1 MHTGDKYHRVSE
13 QAADQTST
21 SDRQNSMVGSGHHED
36 EYSHTVNR
44 NNRVAVNQTSA
55 SDCMDSSVEKINVL
69 TQTETGLA
77 TQSLLMEHPPKEGSE
92 VMALPALSWKKFMRN
107 LHDDQ
112 IEQICII
119 VATDDVED
127 IRERISTLQVEN
139 IGKEVPNDQ
148 TRVQRFEAQSWESL
162 EANSPFYEVLRE
174 YADVFPEEVPSDLTE
189 DKGPRHEIDLVSGTK
204 YCVTRQWPLP
214 RDQIKAIDEFFEAR
228 RKSGQVREST
238 SPHSTSTFCVK
249 KSTGGWRI
257 VHAYNK
263 LNAATVPAQT
273 PIPRKDVIIDG
284 MCWSTIFSAL
294 DLRDGF
300 YQILMREKDIPLTAV
315 ITPRGMLWEW
325 LVMPQGLRNAPA
337 TFNRCVTHLL
347 RPVREFAPSYF
358 DDVFIHSKAE
368 HDKSDIDVHREHL
381 RRVLE
386 LMRKHKLYAHL
397 KKCTFGAP
405 EKPVLGCFVGKN
417 GVLPDPEMIRV
428 IVEWH
433 TPNNVKELRKF
444 LGLATYLHKYS

>member
-1 MHTGDKYHRVSE
+1 MHTGDKDHRVAE
-13 QAADQTST
+13 EAADQTST
-21 SDRQNSMVGSGHHED
+21 SDHQNSMVGRGHHED

-44 NNRVAVNQTSA
+44 NHRVAVNQTSA
-55 SDCMDSSVEKINVL
+55 SDCMGSSVETINVL

-119 VATDDVED
+119 VATDDVVD

-148 TRVQRFEAQSWESL
+148 TKARRFEARSWESL
-162 EANSPFYEVLRE
+162 KANSPFYEVLLE
-174 YADVFPEEVPSDLTE
+174 YADVFPEEVPSELPK
-189 DKGPRHEIDLVSGTK
+189 DKRTRHEIHLVPGTK
-204 YCVTRQWPLP
+204 YCVTRQWTLP
-214 RDQIKAIDEFFEAR
+214 PR
-228 RKSGQVREST
+228 RKSGQVRESI
-238 SPHSTSTFCVK
+238 SPHSTPTFCVK

-284 MCWSTIFSAL
+284 MCGSTSFSAL

-300 YQILMREKDIPLTAV
+300 YQILMREKDIPLTA
-315 ITPRGMLWEW
+315 ISTPSGMLWEW

-337 TFNRCVTHLL
+337 TFNRCVMHLL

-358 DDVFIHSKAE
+358 DDVFIHSKGK
-368 HDKSDIDVHREHL
+368 HDKSDVDVHREHL
-381 RRVLE
+381 RRV
-386 LMRKHKLYAHL
+386 
-397 KKCTFGAP
+397 
-405 EKPVLGCFVGKN
+405 
-417 GVLPDPEMIRV
+417 
-428 IVEWH
+428 
-433 TPNNVKELRKF
+433 
-444 LGLATYLHKYS
+444 